1 MIERGSKKVASG
13 EDPQLTLAGDASGTA
28 EFTDLGDATL
38 TVTVANDS
46 HSHDT
51 QYYTESETDTLLA
64 GKAASSHTHS
74 YLPLSGGSLTGD
86 LTVDTNVL
94 HVDTTN
100 NRVGIGTASPS
111 QTLHINSGTQNI
123 AALIES
129 TDANV
134 VVQMQDNATT
144 VAPYIAVTG
153 DDFKIAAGNATRLTV
168 TSSGDVGILTT
179 TPSHRLDVNG
189 DINAQDYVRVGGE
202 AGLYLSGSTIQVGSA
217 ATGKSLA
224 LNAGLTNRV
233 FIDSAGNVGI
243 ADTTPSYRLDVNGDI
258 RATGVIQANTIRDNT
273 GQQLVLEAGEGSGKF
288 SGQTGEFVY
297 TSSESGLAVYTPDGA
312 HPNFQSGYVTRVSV
326 LNGEFLKIFDG
337 PTWYQSTQNY
347 GTFNVQ
353 GYTRGSYY
361 GVLLDQDANFMMNT
375 AHSAG
380 GIYWDAVNTWMFYST
395 RGAQTRLHYNGGQKM
410 ETASNGISVSGRTYM
425 SSAAYGDAICG
436 GSPNNIAFRWASPYI
451 KGSVDNVVCATV
463 GTVSDERFK
472 KDIESWNGGIDIV
485 RQLRPVTYTPRD
497 ITAWGEVSMNPIE
510 GFEDRETK
518 HGLIAQEVQEVMPTA
533 VDGSGTISGYLS
545 LNEDELIAMLISAVK
560 NIDDRL
566 KVVEA

>member
-1 MIERGSKKVASG
+1 MK
-13 EDPQLTLAGDASGTA
+13 
-28 EFTDLGDATL
+28 
-38 TVTVANDS
+38 
-46 HSHDT
+46 
-51 QYYTESETDTLLA
+51 
-64 GKAASSHTHS
+64 
-74 YLPLSGGSLTGD
+74 
-86 LTVDTNVL
+86 
-94 HVDTTN
+94 
-100 NRVGIGTASPS
+100 
-111 QTLHINSGTQNI
+111 
-123 AALIES
+123 
-129 TDANV
+129 
-134 VVQMQDNATT
+134 DNATT
-144 VAPYIAVTG
+144 VPPYIAVAG
-153 DDFKIAAGNATRLTV
+153 DDFRIAAGNATRLTI
-168 TSSGDVGILTT
+168 TSSGNVGILDT

-224 LNAGLTNRV
+224 LNAGLANRV

-273 GQQLVLEAGEGSGKF
+273 GQQLVLEAGEATGKF
-288 SGQTGEFVY
+288 SGQTGEYVY
-297 TSSESGLAVYTPDGA
+297 TSSESGLAVYTPDGG
-312 HPNFQSGYVTRVSV
+312 HGNFDSGYVTRVSV

-395 RGAQTRLHYNGGQKM
+395 RGGQTRLHYNGSQKM
-410 ETASNGISVSGRTYM
+410 ETAS
-425 SSAAYGDAICG
+425 G
-436 GSPNNIAFRWASPYI
+436 G
-451 KGSVDNVVCATV
+451 
-463 GTVSDERFK
+463 
-472 KDIESWNGGIDIV
+472 IESWNGGIDIV
-485 RQLRPVTYTPRD
+485 RQLRPVTYTPRN